1 MYKNK
6 TIPELFEDQNKL
18 LTDAIAKYRIVFNDM
33 LTNLVETEHRE
44 DSEQIKIAK
53 QQINEYINNAINIAF
68 ELISRQL
75 LQSAAALLKNI
86 NTLIEIG
93 SVSEIIELS
102 SLKQDILKNI
112 QLSMPLPDVFHDEDS
127 IIYDEETVFSV
138 GLKEEDVPV
147 SIPLIEEAETQ
158 NELVKLLQ
166 YCNK

>member
-6 TIPELFEDQNKL
+6 TIPKFFEDKNKL
-18 LTDAIAKYRIVFNDM
+18 LTDAFEKKRIVFNDM